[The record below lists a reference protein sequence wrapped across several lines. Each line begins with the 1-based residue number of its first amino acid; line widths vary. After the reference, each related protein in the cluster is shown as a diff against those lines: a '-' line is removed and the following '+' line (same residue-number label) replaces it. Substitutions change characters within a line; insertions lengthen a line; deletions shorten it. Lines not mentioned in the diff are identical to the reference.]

1 SGRSSPIMVTNPQ
14 AKSLPVHGFRATLL
28 AGLGDCIMK
37 AIILVMLIVQVAA
50 FVATATA
57 VLTARS
63 IAGRRP
69 VWSTFTV
76 ALVVISG
83 ASRNIG
89 TSHLGDQGA
98 DILIYGSPLL
108 LGMGIMA
115 ALLLIRRRRG
125 LDRLD

>member
-1 SGRSSPIMVTNPQ
+1 
-14 AKSLPVHGFRATLL
+14 
-28 AGLGDCIMK
+28 MK
-37 AIILVMLIVQVAA
+37 AIILVMLIVQVAI

-69 VWSTFTV
+69 VWSTFTI

-83 ASRNIG
+83 ASWNIG
-89 TSHLGDQGA
+89 NSHVGDQGA
-98 DILIYGSPLL
+98 DILMYGSPLL

-115 ALLLIRRRRG
+115 ALLVIRHRRG

>member
-1 SGRSSPIMVTNPQ
+1 
-14 AKSLPVHGFRATLL
+14 
-28 AGLGDCIMK
+28 MK

-69 VWSTFTV
+69 VWSSFTV
-76 ALVVISG
+76 ALVIISG
-83 ASRNIG
+83 ASWNIG
-89 TSHLGDQGA
+89 NSHAGDQGA
-98 DILIYGSPLL
+98 DILMYGSPLL

-115 ALLLIRRRRG
+115 ALLLIRHRRG

>member
-1 SGRSSPIMVTNPQ
+1 
-14 AKSLPVHGFRATLL
+14 
-28 AGLGDCIMK
+28 MK

-57 VLTARS
+57 VITARS

-76 ALVVISG
+76 ALVIISG
-83 ASRNIG
+83 ASWNIG
-89 TSHLGDQGA
+89 NSHVGDQGA
-98 DILIYGSPLL
+98 DILMYGSPLL

-115 ALLLIRRRRG
+115 ALLLIRHRRG

>member
-1 SGRSSPIMVTNPQ
+1 
-14 AKSLPVHGFRATLL
+14 
-28 AGLGDCIMK
+28 MK

-57 VLTARS
+57 VITARS

-69 VWSTFTV
+69 VWATFTI

-83 ASRNIG
+83 ASWNIG
-89 TSHLGDQGA
+89 NSHVGDQGA
-98 DILIYGSPLL
+98 DILMYGSPLL

-115 ALLLIRRRRG
+115 ALLLIRHRRG

>member
-1 SGRSSPIMVTNPQ
+1 
-14 AKSLPVHGFRATLL
+14 
-28 AGLGDCIMK
+28 MK
-37 AIILVMLIVQVAA
+37 AIILAMLIVQVAA

-83 ASRNIG
+83 ASRP
-89 TSHLGDQGA
+89 SAAKRAARVGDQGA
-98 DILIYGSPLL
+98 DILMYGSPLL

>member
-1 SGRSSPIMVTNPQ
+1 
-14 AKSLPVHGFRATLL
+14 
-28 AGLGDCIMK
+28 MK

-76 ALVVISG
+76 ALVIISG
-83 ASRNIG
+83 ASWNIG
-89 TSHLGDQGA
+89 NSHVGDQGA
-98 DILIYGSPLL
+98 DILMYGSPLL

-125 LDRLD
+125 LDQLD

>member
-1 SGRSSPIMVTNPQ
+1 
-14 AKSLPVHGFRATLL
+14 
-28 AGLGDCIMK
+28 MK

-57 VLTARS
+57 VLTGRS

-69 VWSTFTV
+69 IWATSTI

-83 ASRNIG
+83 ASWNIG
-89 TSHLGDQGA
+89 NAHVGDQGA
-98 DILIYGSPLL
+98 DILMYGSPLL

-115 ALLLIRRRRG
+115 ALLLIRHRRG

>member
-1 SGRSSPIMVTNPQ
+1 
-14 AKSLPVHGFRATLL
+14 
-28 AGLGDCIMK
+28 MK

-69 VWSTFTV
+69 VWSTFTI
-76 ALVVISG
+76 ALVIISG
-83 ASRNIG
+83 ASWNIG
-89 TSHLGDQGA
+89 NSHVGDQGA
-98 DILIYGSPLL
+98 DILTYGSPFL

-115 ALLLIRRRRG
+115 ALLMIRHRRG

>member
-1 SGRSSPIMVTNPQ
+1 
-14 AKSLPVHGFRATLL
+14 
-28 AGLGDCIMK
+28 MK

-83 ASRNIG
+83 ASWNIG
-89 TSHLGDQGA
+89 NSHIGDQGA
-98 DILIYGSPLL
+98 DVLIYGSPLL

>member
-1 SGRSSPIMVTNPQ
+1 
-14 AKSLPVHGFRATLL
+14 
-28 AGLGDCIMK
+28 MK

-69 VWSTFTV
+69 VWSSFTV
-76 ALVVISG
+76 ALVIISG
-83 ASRNIG
+83 ASWNIG
-89 TSHLGDQGA
+89 NSHVGDQGA
-98 DILIYGSPLL
+98 DILMYGSPLL

-115 ALLLIRRRRG
+115 ALLLIRHRRG

>member
-1 SGRSSPIMVTNPQ
+1 
-14 AKSLPVHGFRATLL
+14 
-28 AGLGDCIMK
+28 MK

-76 ALVVISG
+76 ALVIISG
-83 ASRNIG
+83 ASWNIG
-89 TSHLGDQGA
+89 NSHVGDQGA
-98 DILIYGSPLL
+98 DILMYGSPLL

-115 ALLLIRRRRG
+115 ALLLIRHRRG

>member
-1 SGRSSPIMVTNPQ
+1 
-14 AKSLPVHGFRATLL
+14 
-28 AGLGDCIMK
+28 MK
-37 AIILVMLIVQVAA
+37 AIILVMLAVQVAA

-69 VWSTFTV
+69 VWSTFTI

-83 ASRNIG
+83 ASWNIG
-89 TSHLGDQGA
+89 NSHVGDQGA
-98 DILIYGSPLL
+98 DILMYGSPLL

-115 ALLLIRRRRG
+115 ALLLIRHRRG

>member
-1 SGRSSPIMVTNPQ
+1 
-14 AKSLPVHGFRATLL
+14 
-28 AGLGDCIMK
+28 MK
-37 AIILVMLIVQVAA
+37 AIILAMLIVQVAA

-83 ASRNIG
+83 ASWNIG
-89 TSHLGDQGA
+89 NSHVGDQGA
-98 DILIYGSPLL
+98 DILMYGSPLL

>member
-1 SGRSSPIMVTNPQ
+1 
-14 AKSLPVHGFRATLL
+14 
-28 AGLGDCIMK
+28 MK

-69 VWSTFTV
+69 VWSTSTI
-76 ALVVISG
+76 ALVIISG
-83 ASRNIG
+83 ASWNIG
-89 TSHLGDQGA
+89 NSHVGDQGA
-98 DILIYGSPLL
+98 DILMYGSPLL

-115 ALLLIRRRRG
+115 ALLMIRHRRG

>member
-1 SGRSSPIMVTNPQ
+1 
-14 AKSLPVHGFRATLL
+14 
-28 AGLGDCIMK
+28 MK

-83 ASRNIG
+83 ASWNIG
-89 TSHLGDQGA
+89 NSHLGDQGA

>member
-1 SGRSSPIMVTNPQ
+1 
-14 AKSLPVHGFRATLL
+14 
-28 AGLGDCIMK
+28 MK

-69 VWSTFTV
+69 VWSTFTI

-83 ASRNIG
+83 ASWNIG
-89 TSHLGDQGA
+89 NSHVADQGA
-98 DILIYGSPLL
+98 DILMYGSPLL

-115 ALLLIRRRRG
+115 ALLLIRHRRG

>member
-1 SGRSSPIMVTNPQ
+1 
-14 AKSLPVHGFRATLL
+14 
-28 AGLGDCIMK
+28 MK

-69 VWSTFTV
+69 VWSTFAI
-76 ALVVISG
+76 ALVIISG
-83 ASRNIG
+83 ASWNIG
-89 TSHLGDQGA
+89 NSHAGDQGA
-98 DILIYGSPLL
+98 DILMYGSPLL

-125 LDRLD
+125 LDQLD